1 MILINLARNLRL
13 DLVYSL
19 SFDNRDSKV
28 NIFSYAKNNRVRK
41 FNETSTNFRNE
52 FNTNKE
58 SEFYDRILLRIALRS
73 KRC

>member
-52 FNTNKE
+52 FNTNKNRNFTI
-58 SEFYDRILLRIALRS
+58 EFFCELH
-73 KRC
+73 

>member
-41 FNETSTNFRNE
+41 FNETSTNFRE
-52 FNTNKE
+52 
-58 SEFYDRILLRIALRS
+58 
-73 KRC
+73 